1 MCIRCQRHLP
11 GALQHLAQRGVPA
24 QVVAQHH
31 DVDEEP
37 DELVQVGLAATGHR
51 GADGDV
57 YPAAGL
63 V

>member
-11 GALQHLAQRGVPA
+11 GALRHLAQRGVPA

-37 DELVQVGLAATGHR
+37 DELVRLASLRSSHPGR
-51 GADGDV
+51 RWGRLPP
-57 YPAAGL
+57 PAL
-63 V
+63 M